1 VWMVMY
7 RSRPQSL
14 FLYSVDIECING
26 ISDGGA
32 GDCRRM
38 VEPGFS
44 CEVKHFET
52 TVSASLIDGGF
63 VSSVTLQGSA

>member
-1 VWMVMY
+1 MVMHGLG
-7 RSRPQSL
+7 RQSI
-14 FLYSVDIECING
+14 FLYSVDVECING
-26 ISDGGA
+26 ISDGGV
-32 GDCRRM
+32 GHCRRM

-63 VSSVTLQGSA
+63 VSLAALQGSE